1 MAGDGAHD
9 LVNECN
15 FLQAGAVRSGCLY
28 DMGGCQVVIDFA
40 ADLFSKGCPVSEV
53 AEGDCRLTKMWV
65 ARSPTGCRVCFVPT
79 F

>member
-28 DMGGCQVVIDFA
+28 DMGGCHGFRNGLI
-40 ADLFSKGCPVSEV
+40 LE
-53 AEGDCRLTKMWV
+53 RL
-65 ARSPTGCRVCFVPT
+65 PGF
-79 F
+79 